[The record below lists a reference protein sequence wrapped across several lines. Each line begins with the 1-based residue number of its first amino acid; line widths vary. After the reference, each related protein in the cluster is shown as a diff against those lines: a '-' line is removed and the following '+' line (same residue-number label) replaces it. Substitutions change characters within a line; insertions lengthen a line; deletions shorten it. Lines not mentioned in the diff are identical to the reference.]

1 MKLEEAQAFNAAAFV
16 INNKIVNENGLPIT
30 FRRHKFL
37 IKPYMDNSPLQVI
50 KKCGQIGWSTLAII
64 RAFHLANYLKANVIY
79 TLPSK
84 GIIKDFVTPKV
95 DPLISSNPALKKMI
109 GYTDSMGLKSV
120 GDRFVYFRSSWDEAS
135 GIAISADILISDEL
149 DRSNPKSIRTYK
161 TRLDASKLNR
171 PDLGWHW
178 KFSNPTI
185 PGYGVDEDWGKS
197 DQKKWFIKCEHC
209 NFYQVLT
216 YPDNIDLE
224 HELYICSKC
233 KRPISDETRVNGQWI
248 AMYPGRPISGYHI
261 TQLMASWITA
271 SKIIED
277 SQGDQSVFHNFT
289 LGLPYVSKDQTIT
302 RESIVKCLQPDINPQ
317 TEVAIGVDNGIIKHY
332 VVGNKYGIF
341 KIGKTESWQ
350 EIENLRNRYNAV
362 MVIDANPYPTPVKKL
377 VDKYRG
383 KVFMQ
388 YYEEDKKQVGTI
400 RWGERQEDYGVVKS
414 DRTRIIDS
422 VVADI
427 NLQEI
432 LFNVSQTDLENEE
445 YINHWTSMY
454 RTVVK
459 DAKGMERA
467 VWLTQESKPDHY
479 AHATIYQQIAQT
491 RTLSDGAV
499 IKPRSPQQAQQHSII
514 VNPDNTTSTPPVTLD
529 KIKEQMEMPRK
540 RGWRYS

>member
-16 INNKIVNENGLPIT
+16 INNKVVNENGLPIT

-37 IKPYMDNSPLQVI
+37 IKPYMDNSPYQVI

-64 RAFHLANYLKANVIY
+64 RSFHLANYLKANVIY

-95 DPLISSNPALKKMI
+95 DPLISSNPALKSMI
-109 GYTDSMGLKSV
+109 GYTDSLGLKSV

-185 PGYGVDEDWGKS
+185 PGYGVDEDWQKS
-197 DQKKWFIKCEHC
+197 DQKRWFVKCEHC
-209 NFYQVLT
+209 NHYQVLSF
-216 YPDNIDLE
+216 PDNIDLE
-224 HELYICSKC
+224 NECYICSKC
-233 KRPISDETRVNGQWI
+233 KKPISDETRVNGQWI
-248 AMYPGRPISGYHI
+248 PTFLGRNISGYHI
-261 TQLMASWITA
+261 TQLMASWIPA

-302 RESIVKCLQPDINPQ
+302 RDSLVKCLSPDTNPQ
-317 TEVAIGVDNGIIKHY
+317 TDVAIGVDNGIIKHY

-350 EIENLRNRYNAV
+350 EIENLRNRYNAI
-362 MVIDANPYPTPVKKL
+362 MVIDANPYPTPVRKL
-377 VDKYRG
+377 VEKYRG

-414 DRTRIIDS
+414 DRTRIIDN

-432 LFNVSQTDLENEE
+432 LYNLSQTDLENEE
-445 YINHWTSMY
+445 YINHWTAMY
-454 RTVVK
+454 RTVIK

-467 VWLTQESKPDHY
+467 VWMTQESKPDHY
-479 AHATIYQQIAQT
+479 AHATVYQQIAQT
-491 RTLSDGAV
+491 RTMSDGAV
-499 IKPRSPQQAQQHSII
+499 IKPKSANSSSRDTII
-514 VNPDNTTSTPPVTLD
+514 VNPDNTTAPLITLD
-529 KIKEQMEMPRK
+529 KIREDMDRPKK
-540 RGWRYS
+540 RDWRYS